1 METEEQI
8 FRDVTFSLD
17 IPDDIYQQ
25 AIKEFRSQRL
35 RYKMGGDMGIHF
47 PKHSTDVSVYRHD
60 PPLQIDPNL

>member
-8 FRDVTFSLD
+8 YRDVTFSLD

-25 AIKEFRSQRL
+25 AIKEIHSQRL
-35 RYKMGGDMGIHF
+35 RYKMGGDEGIHF
-47 PKHSTDVSVYRHD
+47 PKHD

>member
-25 AIKEFRSQRL
+25 AIKEFHSQRL
-35 RYKMGGDMGIHF
+35 RYKMGGDKGIHF
-47 PKHSTDVSVYRHD
+47 PKHD
-60 PPLQIDPNL
+60 PPFQVDPNL

>member
-25 AIKEFRSQRL
+25 AIKEFHSQRL
-35 RYKMGGDMGIHF
+35 RYKMGGDTGIHF
-47 PKHSTDVSVYRHD
+47 PKHD
-60 PPLQIDPNL
+60 PQFQVNPNL

>member
-25 AIKEFRSQRL
+25 AIKEFHSQRL
-35 RYKMGGDMGIHF
+35 RYKMGGDTGIHF
-47 PKHSTDVSVYRHD
+47 PKHD
-60 PPLQIDPNL
+60 PPFQIDPNL

>member
-25 AIKEFRSQRL
+25 AIKDFHSQRL
-35 RYKMGGDMGIHF
+35 RYKMGGDEGIHF
-47 PKHSTDVSVYRHD
+47 PKHD

>member
-25 AIKEFRSQRL
+25 AIKDFHSQRL
-35 RYKMGGDMGIHF
+35 RYKMGGDKGIHF
-47 PKHSTDVSVYRHD
+47 PEHD

>member
-25 AIKEFRSQRL
+25 SIKEIHSQRL
-35 RYKMGGDMGIHF
+35 RYKMGGDEGIHLI
-47 PKHSTDVSVYRHD
+47 PTNTEEDG
-60 PPLQIDPNL
+60 N

>member
-8 FRDVTFSLD
+8 YRDVTFSLD

-25 AIKEFRSQRL
+25 AIKEFHSQRL
-35 RYKMGGDMGIHF
+35 RYKMGGDKGIHF
-47 PKHSTDVSVYRHD
+47 PKHD

>member
-25 AIKEFRSQRL
+25 AIKEFHSQRL
-35 RYKMGGDMGIHF
+35 RHKMGGDQGIHLTI
-47 PKHSTDVSVYRHD
+47 KNTEEDG
-60 PPLQIDPNL
+60 N

>member
-25 AIKEFRSQRL
+25 AINEFHSQRL
-35 RYKMGGDMGIHF
+35 RYKMGGDEGIHF
-47 PKHSTDVSVYRHD
+47 PKQD
-60 PPLQIDPNL
+60 PPFQLDPNL

>member
-25 AIKEFRSQRL
+25 AIKEFHSQRL
-35 RYKMGGDMGIHF
+35 RYKMGGNDGIHF
-47 PKHSTDVSVYRHD
+47 PKHD
-60 PPLQIDPNL
+60 PQFQIDPNL